1 MQELLPFGEYVS
13 PEQTQSAQNV
23 FMGQFEAWELE
34 RILARLAVSN
44 AGPGLNQ
51 GRRRGHLRAEPVN
64 GELLSGIA
72 GTAYL
77 PDCACKL
84 DYQQFSVSLAHHT
97 SVRAVDRPVAEA
109 GSSSGQ
115 QSGVPS
121 NQAAVSA
128 GTTDEALYPSSWPPH
143 SGRGKPQVVVHT
155 YMSPVLI
162 AKPTCVSSVVPAKE
176 SHCRCTEVTTAAVVQ
191 RVLRHASLCVMY
203 ANCSALVHCLANYT
217 LFCYYAVCHSTK
229 KHKPSRHAPAT
240 HCWRPT
246 QECNRV
252 FQVTLVSCFIKV

>member
-1 MQELLPFGEYVS
+1 MLGFTSTRPPCCAVRAMLSSRTHCSMSLLQDPGMQELLPFGEYVS

-51 GRRRGHLRAEPVN
+51 GRRRGQLRAEPVN

-77 PDCACKL
+77 PDCGCIL
-84 DYQQFSVSLAHHT
+84 DYQQFSASLAHHT
-97 SVRAVDRPVAEA
+97 SVRAVARPVAEA

-115 QSGVPS
+115 QNGAPS
-121 NQAAVSA
+121 NQAAASN
-128 GTTDEALYPSSWPPH
+128 GITDEALYPSSWPPH

-155 YMSPVLI
+155 CMSPVLI
-162 AKPTCVSSVVPAKE
+162 AEPPCVSSIVRQPQHVVIAHLLWSE
-176 SHCRCTEVTTAAVVQ
+176 CLCRCTECTVAPVVYS
-191 RVLRHASLCVMY
+191 VLSEMSL
-203 ANCSALVHCLANYT
+203 S
-217 LFCYYAVCHSTK
+217 
-229 KHKPSRHAPAT
+229 
-240 HCWRPT
+240 
-246 QECNRV
+246 
-252 FQVTLVSCFIKV
+252 VSCTATV